1 MTTLHEQRKAKIE
14 RTVRGTFNLIKLFD
28 PDLYGYALRV
38 ASKLDEEDWQQQAQ
52 DAMDRRVRLNGRQSR
67 YAS

>member
-1 MTTLHEQRKAKIE
+1 MTTLQDQRKAKIE